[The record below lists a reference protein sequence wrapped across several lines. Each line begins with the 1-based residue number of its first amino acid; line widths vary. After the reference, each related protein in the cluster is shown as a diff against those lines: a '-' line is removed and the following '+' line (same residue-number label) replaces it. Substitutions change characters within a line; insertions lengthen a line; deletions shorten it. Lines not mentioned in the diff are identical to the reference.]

1 MMSLI
6 LRRRVSA
13 VSKDEAC
20 AQAAA
25 TSHMRWP
32 SPLAGEGWGEGV
44 SAIEN
49 HEEVRAL
56 SPALSRRAGEGAHLR
71 RGS

>member
-1 MMSLI
+1 MSLI

-20 AQAAA
+20 AQAAT

-32 SPLAGEGWGEGV
+32 ALAGEGWGEGV
-44 SAIEN
+44 SATGPPL
-49 HEEVRAL
+49 EERAL
-56 SPALSRRAGEGAHLR
+56 ARAFGATSPAGRRER
-71 RGS
+71 